1 MKIKGTV
8 KHQKLSGGFWGIV
21 GTGGNNWRPVKM
33 PKELQVEDLQVEL
46 EAEKEEASGISIFMW
61 GTPIRILE
69 FKKV

>member
-21 GTGGNNWRPVKM
+21 GAQGDNWRPVNM
-33 PKELQVEDLQVEL
+33 PKELQVENLQVEI
-46 EAEKEEASGISIFMW
+46 EATKEEGGISIFMW
-61 GTPIRILE
+61 GTPIRISE